1 MKKIGIIGGGINGL
15 FISWELRR
23 IGLEVDLYESKEI
36 LKQTSSASSKLIHG
50 GIRYLEQ
57 GHLSLVK
64 QSLIDRAW
72 WIENAPAYCKPIK
85 ICMPVYKGGS
95 RSLLKLYAGV
105 TLYKFLAGKHSLGK
119 NDFYGLKKTLSLYN
133 ELYYNNLVGSICFY
147 DAQMHEEKLGAWVA
161 ENAYR
166 SGVKIHENTHIEKFN
181 ADGQLVTKNKN
192 SIYYDILINAAGP
205 WAAYLNQNN
214 NIDTNYNLRLIR
226 GSHLYINRRLKGAYI
241 FQELDGKRIVF
252 VLPYLEKTLIGTT
265 EKEQHTPKNIKCTSE
280 ERNYLINI
288 YNKYMRE
295 RITDREIVGEFSG
308 LRAIVSPKSISSTH
322 CFSLA
327 SRESHIETIHNKFI
341 TVYGG
346 KWTSAPSLARKVKT
360 KVQELI

>member
-15 FISWELRR
+15 FISWELRK

-119 NDFYGLKKTLSLYN
+119 NDFYG
-133 ELYYNNLVGSICFY
+133 
-147 DAQMHEEKLGAWVA
+147 
-161 ENAYR
+161 
-166 SGVKIHENTHIEKFN
+166 
-181 ADGQLVTKNKN
+181 
-192 SIYYDILINAAGP
+192 
-205 WAAYLNQNN
+205 
-214 NIDTNYNLRLIR
+214 
-226 GSHLYINRRLKGAYI
+226 
-241 FQELDGKRIVF
+241 
-252 VLPYLEKTLIGTT
+252 
-265 EKEQHTPKNIKCTSE
+265 
-280 ERNYLINI
+280 
-288 YNKYMRE
+288 
-295 RITDREIVGEFSG
+295 
-308 LRAIVSPKSISSTH
+308 
-322 CFSLA
+322 
-327 SRESHIETIHNKFI
+327 
-341 TVYGG
+341 
-346 KWTSAPSLARKVKT
+346 
-360 KVQELI
+360 VQEGICDEGSVENQTMKIADVSLDRLHRTPQHMTTRLSCLRHIIY